1 MICARVIL
9 CAFFHSKRLDIYRQ
23 IPYNIVTEKSDLER
37 QRVIPLHFIPLCL
50 LAIKKDDDRI
60 FMQMLYAEHHLLMY
74 RAALQYVHNLPD
86 AEDVVNSACESLL
99 KNIHLLRS
107 VDPKAH
113 SAYLLS
119 TIQNQAKMFLRRQKR
134 ECSAMERLYHEQNA
148 SDAPDVTD
156 EVIYRYTLH
165 EIRDLLQQLC
175 PEDQLVLKLK
185 CFDHLENSEIAQVM
199 DIAESTVRS
208 RLCRA
213 RQRLHALMEEVES
226 RDL

>member
-1 MICARVIL
+1 M
-9 CAFFHSKRLDIYRQ
+9 
-23 IPYNIVTEKSDLER
+23 
-37 QRVIPLHFIPLCL
+37 HFMPLCL
-50 LAIKKDDDRI
+50 LAIKTEDDRV
-60 FMQMLYAEHHLLMY
+60 FMQMLYTEHHLLMY

-86 AEDVVNSACESLL
+86 AEDVVNSSCESLL
-99 KNIHLLRS
+99 KSIHLLRS

-119 TIQNQAKMFLRRQKR
+119 TIHNQARMFLRKQKR
-134 ECSAMERLYHEQNA
+134 ECSAMERLYLEQN
-148 SDAPDVTD
+148 SNDAPGIAD

-165 EIRDLLQQLC
+165 EIRDLLKQLC

-185 CFDHLENSEIAQVM
+185 CFDHLETSEIAQVM